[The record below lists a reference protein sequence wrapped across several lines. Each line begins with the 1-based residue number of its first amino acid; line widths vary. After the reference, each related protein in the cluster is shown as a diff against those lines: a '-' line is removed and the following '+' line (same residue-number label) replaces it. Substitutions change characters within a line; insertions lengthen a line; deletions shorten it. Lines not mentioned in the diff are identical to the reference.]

1 MRQLLYARSTK
12 NEKFLP
18 DGGTMINARGS
29 WASRMGK
36 ALKQEGRQLGK
47 KTSMA
52 FRTRNSGEDL
62 ETKY

>member
-1 MRQLLYARSTK
+1 
-12 NEKFLP
+12 
-18 DGGTMINARGS
+18 MINARGS